1 MPQQETAS
9 TPADLPPQL
18 VIRQMLTGYWM
29 AQGVYVVAK
38 LGIADLVKDGP
49 KNADELAK
57 ATGVN
62 ARSLY
67 RLLRALA
74 SVGVFAEDAGGRFRL
89 TPPAACL
96 LSDAP
101 GSQRAAALMM
111 GEEHFRC
118 WTDLLY
124 SIETGETAF
133 EHVYGEPVFT
143 YLATH
148 PHAAKVFDEAM
159 TSIHGAETGAML
171 AVYDF
176 SPVRTLVDVG
186 GGNGTLLTTVLRKYP
201 SMRGILFD
209 RPDVIERARANLK
222 AAGLEERCQA
232 VAGSFF
238 ESVPPGGDAYLL
250 RHIVHDWDDGECQTI
265 LRNCRKVMPQTGR
278 LLVIE
283 SVIPPGNE
291 PCFGKLL
298 DVNMLVIPGGMERT
312 EPEYRDL
319 FAKAGFTLSRVVPT
333 DREVSVVEGQP
344 A

>member
-1 MPQQETAS
+1 MAKQQDAGRPGE
-9 TPADLPPQL
+9 LPPPL
-18 VIRQMLTGYWM
+18 VIRRLLTGYWLSQ
-29 AQGVYVVAK
+29 AVYVAAK
-38 LGIADLVKDGP
+38 LGIADLVNHGP
-49 KNADELAK
+49 KAADDLARS
-57 ATGVN
+57 TGVH

-74 SVGVFAEDAGGRFRL
+74 SVGVFAEDADGRFRL

-96 LSDAP
+96 VSDAP
-101 GSQRAAALMM
+101 DSQRPAAIMM
-111 GEEHFRC
+111 GEEHYRC

-124 SIETGETAF
+124 SVETGQTAF
-133 EHVYGEPVFT
+133 EHVYGEPVFD

-148 PHAAKVFDEAM
+148 PHPAKVFDGAM
-159 TSIHGAETGAML
+159 TAVHGAETGAML

-176 SPVRTLVDVG
+176 SPVGTLVDVG
-186 GGNGTLLTTVLRKYP
+186 GGNGTLLTAVLKKYR

-222 AAGLEERCQA
+222 AAGLDQRCQA

-238 ESVPPGGDAYLL
+238 DSVPPGGDAYLM
-250 RHIVHDWDDGECQTI
+250 RHILHDWDDDQCLTI
-265 LRNCRKVMPQTGR
+265 LRNCRKVMPKAGR

-291 PCFGKLL
+291 PFFGKLL

-312 EPEYRDL
+312 ASEYRDL
-319 FAKAGFTLSRVVPT
+319 FARAGFALSRTVPT
-333 DREVSVVEGQP
+333 DREVSVIEGQP
-344 A
+344 V